1 MLGLIFLTI
10 RLNPRD
16 VTAHVNR
23 GDVRRLRGEHEAA
36 VADYTAALELD
47 PANADVLCA
56 KRQRDGSLN
65 GPVKIRPA
73 CRAGEV
79 TLTPDMVG
87 FCCTV
92 TTTTTSTTAMTC
104 PSTTTTLAPN
114 CQGSGGNCIGVC
126 SGGQTCADDGTG
138 HCVCT
143 GTLQCDSING
153 SCGGSCPPGQTCQ
166 PFPGC
171 PGPCVCR

>member
-1 MLGLIFLTI
+1 MVAPSPTRVLASLVGVLLFA
-10 RLNPRD
+10 
-16 VTAHVNR
+16 VT
-23 GDVRRLRGEHEAA
+23 
-36 VADYTAALELD
+36 
-47 PANADVLCA
+47 ANADVLCA
-56 KRQRDGSLN
+56 KRQRDGILN